1 MYVTYASVPSGE
13 IAIAGKSGRSLAGEA
28 IPRARLA
35 VERQLADRVDDAGR
49 VDVRDDLSRP
59 DEALAAVERADHED
73 GERLRLRVD
82 AVRGRVD
89 DDRLREAADLLAP
102 EGRVADVDVAEERA
116 GRRRI
121 VDCDHLVVREE
132 RRVLLGHDHRRLPG
146 RVHAGLRRRVVLA
159 VEPRH
164 GDRL

>member
-35 VERQLADRVDDAGR
+35 VEAQLADRVDDAGR

-73 GERLRLRVD
+73 GERLRLGVDAVPEDVDRALAVRVHGAVLPPAD
-82 AVRGRVD
+82 RVVVHGRRDLPRPPRVAAVRGRVD
-89 DDRLREAADLLAP
+89 
-102 EGRVADVDVAEERA
+102 
-116 GRRRI
+116 
-121 VDCDHLVVREE
+121 
-132 RRVLLGHDHRRLPG
+132 
-146 RVHAGLRRRVVLA
+146 
-159 VEPRH
+159 
-164 GDRL
+164 